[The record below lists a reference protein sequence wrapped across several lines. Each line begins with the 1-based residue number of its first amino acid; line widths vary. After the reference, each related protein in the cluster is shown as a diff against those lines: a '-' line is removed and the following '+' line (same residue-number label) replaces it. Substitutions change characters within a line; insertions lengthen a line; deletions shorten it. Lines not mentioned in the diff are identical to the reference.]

1 MSSTNIKETIYKGVY
16 KLEPSSY
23 MIVNKS
29 GCKINK
35 YWDPGRNVKTLVLK
49 IDREYEKNLLKF
61 FQKQLNSDLEQM
73 EK

>member
-1 MSSTNIKETIYKGVY
+1 
-16 KLEPSSY
+16 